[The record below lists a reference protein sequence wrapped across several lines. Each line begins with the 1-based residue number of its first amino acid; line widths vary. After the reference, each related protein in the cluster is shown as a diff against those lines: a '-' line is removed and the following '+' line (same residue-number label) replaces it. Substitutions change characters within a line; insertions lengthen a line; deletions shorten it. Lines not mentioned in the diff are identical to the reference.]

1 MIYSPFGGLE
11 EFCWNGLEKKLVVTE
26 FICCLKNIFRKQQ
39 LFVNINGQKC
49 PILGR
54 IGTYHVT
61 VDITGKDVKIND
73 EAIFNTNIKHVDS
86 SIKRVWS

>member
-1 MIYSPFGGLE
+1 MFRTIDKIRYI
-11 EFCWNGLEKKLVVTE
+11 VAD
-26 FICCLKNIFRKQQ
+26 LKNIFRKQH
-39 LFVNINGQKC
+39 LFVNINGQNC

-73 EAIFNTNIKHVDS
+73 EVVFNTNIKHVDS
-86 SIKRVWS
+86 AIKRVWS